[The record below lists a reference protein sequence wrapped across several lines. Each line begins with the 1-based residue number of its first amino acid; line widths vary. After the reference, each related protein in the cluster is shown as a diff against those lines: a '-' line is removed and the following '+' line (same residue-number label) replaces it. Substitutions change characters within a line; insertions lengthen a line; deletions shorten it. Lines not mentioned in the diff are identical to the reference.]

1 MIISDEQVRGALRY
15 LHTTECGDLAGS
27 PCATGSVPVDLLERI
42 SDRLRMT
49 PETRSERVEA
59 ARAAMIAGG
68 PTSEDVA
75 AKIIGRAISDSVR

>member
-49 PETRSERVEA
+49 PETRSER
-59 ARAAMIAGG
+59 IAGG